1 MVDSRAFEMGKH
13 PGGVP
18 NSTVISVSGPMVIEH
33 LFKFQDAWR
42 GDQSDIL
49 IFDFAGVS
57 YMDSSLIGSL
67 VNAHVHLSKV
77 NRKLALVAVPERV
90 QQMLTVTQVDRLFKF
105 YRSVTEAENALAAAK
120 AQAG

>member
-1 MVDSRAFEMGKH
+1 
-13 PGGVP
+13 
-18 NSTVISVSGPMVIEH
+18 MVIEH

-42 GDQSDIL
+42 ADQSDIL
-49 IFDFAGVS
+49 IFDLAGVS

-90 QQMLTVTQVDRLFKF
+90 QQMLVVTQEDRLFKF
-105 YRSVTEAENALAAAK
+105 YATAAEAQNALAAAK
-120 AQAG
+120 SQVGYSSSAD